1 MHGREVH
8 VNEEKSKKKLKYRQ
22 NSCFGIGMTIGI
34 EVKKVKTE
42 IKIETN
48 RRMSKSLCCKY
59 GGGIMNQG
67 WKKILEQG
75 QIAQQSK

>member
-1 MHGREVH
+1 MHGSEVH

-48 RRMSKSLCCKY
+48 WRMSKNPCRNMA
-59 GGGIMNQG
+59 GV
-67 WKKILEQG
+67 
-75 QIAQQSK
+75 